1 LKKPNPNPHPTPTLT
16 LIRAGT
22 LAPTLTLT
30 LTLTLD
36 EDFAILHAL
45 EKVYQVD
52 AKELPNVIENSEL
65 NRMDQNELQS
75 FINKRSDFEKSWVG
89 KYF

>member
-1 LKKPNPNPHPTPTLT
+1 M
-16 LIRAGT
+16 
-22 LAPTLTLT
+22 
-30 LTLTLD
+30 
-36 EDFAILHAL
+36 HAL